1 MFLQNGE
8 FYETIH
14 QKKYFTIEVSTVK
27 YKFPLKNYS
36 VLTIIT
42 PITTRGEQMYTF
54 KVEFMD
60 EDGKLLPRFTRRMQG
75 ETHWDVCVHVLTK
88 VLRRL
93 KGAVDF
99 NVTEV

>member
-1 MFLQNGE
+1 
-8 FYETIH
+8 
-14 QKKYFTIEVSTVK
+14 
-27 YKFPLKNYS
+27 
-36 VLTIIT
+36 
-42 PITTRGEQMYTF
+42 MYTF